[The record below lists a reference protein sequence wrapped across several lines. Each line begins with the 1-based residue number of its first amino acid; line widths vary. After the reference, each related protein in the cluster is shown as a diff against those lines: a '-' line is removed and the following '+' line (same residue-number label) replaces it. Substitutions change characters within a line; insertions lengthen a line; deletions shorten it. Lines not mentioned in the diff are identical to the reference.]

1 MRPQKWRYAS
11 QFDTTMIASKG
22 RPKSNPGT
30 KAVIFITGH
39 NGILT
44 ASKFLRSE
52 QLLRILINVFVE
64 NFCKRLVMC
73 LTTSML
79 WLPFWPDRWEVLP
92 PPSKLTNCTQ
102 RYSLFKR
109 LCAIFSLSSKQVEH
123 TLSRNVSSWN
133 RFVSTRCA
141 EPSKGLL
148 SSYLRSQ
155 LQDWIGFAKTY

>member
-52 QLLRILINVFVE
+52 QLLRILINVSYCICGELLQKAGHVFDDV
-64 NFCKRLVMC
+64 NVVGSI
-73 LTTSML
+73 LTR
-79 WLPFWPDRWEVLP
+79 P
-92 PPSKLTNCTQ
+92 
-102 RYSLFKR
+102 
-109 LCAIFSLSSKQVEH
+109 
-123 TLSRNVSSWN
+123 
-133 RFVSTRCA
+133 
-141 EPSKGLL
+141 
-148 SSYLRSQ
+148 LRSFAPPIEINQ
-155 LQDWIGFAKTY
+155 LCSKVFAIQEIVCDIFLVFQTSRAYSFAKC